1 MPAFLKLASEA
12 LAARGLLSGLG
23 KTVKDVTSD
32 LDGAVSGVTGGMFD
46 SMTRYC
52 TVLTLPQISQALA
65 YHNSVPPKPHS
76 FLISLQTIL

>member
-32 LDGAVSGVTGGMFD
+32 LDGAVSGVTGGVFD
-46 SMTRYC
+46 LMTR
-52 TVLTLPQISQALA
+52 
-65 YHNSVPPKPHS
+65 
-76 FLISLQTIL
+76 

>member
-32 LDGAVSGVTGGMFD
+32 LEGAVSGATGGMFD
-46 SMTRYC
+46 ST
-52 TVLTLPQISQALA
+52 TDNVL
-65 YHNSVPPKPHS
+65 Y
-76 FLISLQTIL
+76 

>member
-32 LDGAVSGVTGGMFD
+32 LEDAVSGATGGLSN
-46 SMTRYC
+46 SMIDN
-52 TVLTLPQISQALA
+52 VL
-65 YHNSVPPKPHS
+65 Y
-76 FLISLQTIL
+76 